1 MSTWSPTAE
10 GFRTIFSRPALSLA
24 EITWRWSFGAAGTF
38 LAVFALFEYFDTL
51 PVSNRDRFLLRT
63 GAPSFVLRALS
74 HILQGS
80 GARFLLALLVTCAA
94 LSLLWILLASLGRA
108 ATLTSLLETIRTRAL
123 SLQRAAMPDVEPEN
137 AGAAIAG
144 NLSSHPIRSLAGLH
158 CLRIMVFALAIFA
171 LAGALFGSSLLS
183 SRNDPHPGLA
193 FLAFLMLSFLIALAV
208 TSLNWLLSMATLF
221 VVRDGEDSFG
231 AISSAIDL
239 CQDRLGAVFAVGTWF
254 GLAHLTF
261 FVIATS
267 VVGFPLSFLAIVPPG
282 FVLLGVMLV
291 TLLYLA
297 IADSLYIGRLAG
309 YAAILEA
316 PALPPPVF
324 DAPQAFV
331 PPALL
336 AAPQFPVPVIESNP
350 EGSAAVD
357 QSEEILSDTLIES
370 AGRPE
375 PEVDHPLDPSKS

>member
-1 MSTWSPTAE
+1 MSTWSPTVE
-10 GFRTIFSRPALSLA
+10 GFRTIFRRPALSLA
-24 EITWRWSFGAAGTF
+24 EISWRWSFGVAASVLGV
-38 LAVFALFEYFDTL
+38 LALFEYLDTL
-51 PVSNRDRFLLRT
+51 SVSNRDLFLFRT
-63 GAPSFVLRALS
+63 GAPSFVLRALG
-74 HILQGS
+74 HILRGS
-80 GARFLLALLVTCAA
+80 GLRFLLMLLIVCAA
-94 LSLLWILLASLGRA
+94 LSLLWIFLASLGRA
-108 ATLTSLLETIRTRAL
+108 ATL
-123 SLQRAAMPDVEPEN
+123 
-137 AGAAIAG
+137 AAILESIRAR
-144 NLSSHPIRSLAGLH
+144 SSEQVGSPNSEVVPSEVEIDGARSNHPLQSLAGIH
-158 CLRIMVFALAIFA
+158 VLRVMVFALAFFA
-171 LAGALFGSSLLS
+171 LAGSLFGAGLLS
-183 SRNDPHPGLA
+183 PREDPHPGLA
-193 FLAFLMLSFLIALAV
+193 FLAFMTLGFLIVLAV
-208 TSLNWLLSMATLF
+208 ASLNWLLSLATLF
-221 VVRDGEDSFG
+221 VVRDGKDSFG

-267 VVGFPLSFLAIVPPG
+267 VVGVPLSLLTIVPPG
-282 FVLLGVMLV
+282 FVLIGLMTIV
-291 TLLYLA
+291 LLYLA

-336 AAPQFPVPVIESNP
+336 AATPQVPARVIESNP

-357 QSEEILSDTLIES
+357 QSEDILSDTLIES

-375 PEVDHPLDPSKS
+375 PEVDRPPDPSKS